1 METMPRFTK
10 HEWDRRYAG
19 SELLWTAPNRFL
31 VAETSDLPAGRA
43 LDLATGEGR
52 NAVWLAEQG
61 WQVVGVEFSQ
71 VGLTKAEQL
80 AADRGV
86 EVDWVEADLLE
97 ARPEPRTFDLV
108 LIFYLQVPQ
117 VDGQPIASAA
127 AAAVA
132 VGGTLLLVAHDSS
145 NLEHGHGGPKN
156 ANVLYTPE
164 DVVRDLEG
172 NGLQIERAAVVERRV
187 DTPEGERTALD
198 SLVRAPALIVG
209 LLRIRS
215 AQREP
220 APG

>member
-1 METMPRFTK
+1 MPRFTK

-19 SELLWTAPNRFL
+19 SELLWTAQPNRFL

-61 WQVVGVEFSQ
+61 WQVVGVDFSQ

-97 ARPEPRTFDLV
+97 YRPEPRTFDLV
-108 LIFYLQVPQ
+108 LVFYLQVPKG
-117 VDGQPIASAA
+117 DRQPILSAA

-132 VGGTLLLVAHDSS
+132 VGGALLLVAHDSS
-145 NLEHGHGGPKN
+145 NLEHGHGGPKD

-172 NGLQIERAAVVERRV
+172 SGLEIERAAVVERRV

-198 SLVRAPALIVG
+198 SLVRARRP
-209 LLRIRS
+209 
-215 AQREP
+215 
-220 APG
+220 

>member
-1 METMPRFTK
+1 MERMVRFTK

-19 SELLWTAPNRFL
+19 SELLWTAQPNRFL

-52 NAVWLAEQG
+52 NAVWLAQQG
-61 WQVVGVEFSQ
+61 WQVVGVDFSR
-71 VGLTKAEQL
+71 VGLTKAAQL

-86 EVDWVEADLLE
+86 EVDWVEADLRE
-97 ARPEPRTFDLV
+97 YRPEPRTIDLV
-108 LIFYLQVPQ
+108 LIFYLQVPK
-117 VDGQPIASAA
+117 VDRQSILSAG

-145 NLEHGHGGPKN
+145 NLEHGHGGPKD

-172 NGLQIERAAVVERRV
+172 SGLQIERAAVVERRV
-187 DTPEGERTALD
+187 HTPEGERTALD
-198 SLVRAPALIVG
+198 SLVRARRP
-209 LLRIRS
+209 
-215 AQREP
+215 
-220 APG
+220 

>member
-1 METMPRFTK
+1 MERMVRFTK

-19 SELLWTAPNRFL
+19 SELLWTAQPNRFL

-52 NAVWLAEQG
+52 NAVWLAQQG
-61 WQVVGVEFSQ
+61 WQVVGVDFSR
-71 VGLTKAEQL
+71 VGLTKAAQL

-86 EVDWVEADLLE
+86 EVDWVEADLRE
-97 ARPEPRTFDLV
+97 YRTEPRTIDLV
-108 LIFYLQVPQ
+108 LIFYLQVPK
-117 VDGQPIASAA
+117 VDRQSILSAG

-145 NLEHGHGGPKN
+145 NLEHGHGGPKD

-172 NGLQIERAAVVERRV
+172 SGLQIERAAVVERRV
-187 DTPEGERTALD
+187 HTPEGERTALD
-198 SLVRAPALIVG
+198 SLVRARRP
-209 LLRIRS
+209 
-215 AQREP
+215 
-220 APG
+220 